1 MDMSR
6 KTIPFSHLRF
16 DEIGLEF
23 LEILN
28 IFETNEKERYI
39 FVFLICQ
46 LTFFIWP
53 TYLCWRLAD
62 TLADTYLP
70 QSPSADMWMFPK
82 TKTISDT
89 EKMKSRDYVAIS
101 SE

>member
-39 FVFLICQ
+39 FIF
-46 LTFFIWP
+46 
-53 TYLCWRLAD
+53 
-62 TLADTYLP
+62 
-70 QSPSADMWMFPK
+70 SATALDAVAVMFSGTRPFCRCVC
-82 TKTISDT
+82 S
-89 EKMKSRDYVAIS
+89 VV
-101 SE
+101 

>member
-23 LEILN
+23 LEISN

-39 FVFLICQ
+39 LVFLICQ
-46 LTFFIWP
+46 LTIFFDLP
-53 TYLCWRLAD
+53 TYAD
-62 TLADTYLP
+62 A
-70 QSPSADMWMFPK
+70 
-82 TKTISDT
+82 
-89 EKMKSRDYVAIS
+89 
-101 SE
+101 